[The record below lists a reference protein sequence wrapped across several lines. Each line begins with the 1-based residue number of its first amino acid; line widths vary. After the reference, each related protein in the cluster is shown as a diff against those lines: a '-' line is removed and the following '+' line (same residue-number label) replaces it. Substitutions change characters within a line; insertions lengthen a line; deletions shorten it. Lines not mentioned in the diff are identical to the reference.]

1 MVSCNCTF
9 DFLTS
14 KLLSSRFAWKLS
26 FLYKRQSYQTKLR
39 TFPWFYRVP
48 QSKLE
53 ANRLQGFRVRIGHKY
68 TQTEITASYMCILAW
83 EPSTDH
89 VTQSFSRSLLPLK
102 RFYRETLYRN
112 VWTVKKNNWP
122 QIKMKKISPI
132 NWNWNNCSID
142 NLI

>member
-26 FLYKRQSYQTKLR
+26 FLYKRQPYQTKLR

-53 ANRLQGFRVRIGHKY
+53 SNRLQCFRVRVGHKY
-68 TQTEITASYMCILAW
+68 TETEITSSYICILAWEPSILAW
-83 EPSTDH
+83 EPSTDR
-89 VTQSFSRSLLPLK
+89 VTQSFSRSLLALK
-102 RFYRETLYRN
+102 RFYRETLNRN
-112 VWTVKKNNWP
+112 V
-122 QIKMKKISPI
+122 
-132 NWNWNNCSID
+132 
-142 NLI
+142 